1 MIIYSG
7 MLVNKWV
14 RTVKSVNFCMESG
27 AEWQQQISYDFT
39 GVCRINTPR
48 SQHMMDFSAQ
58 FFFLTLLCKSDY
70 QCVDESRLQDY
81 REQSNKKLSGSV
93 SVTLWY
99 VPLNDRTP
107 LARLCRVRLDFDT
120 TREREDAQ
128 RVEDVK
134 IKQHRNVPVLNKPLW
149 TFEISGGLS
158 DSHAPHCAELALETW
173 CFKFSQCH
181 SDPVKSS
188 IRPRAHCKQEVPTA
202 DSAEFYCSFVVVVF
216 FRCLVLLTR
225 RRWWVN
231 WQFWMNCSFKES
243 AV

>member
-27 AEWQQQISYDFT
+27 AEWQQQISYHFT

-173 CFKFSQCH
+173 CFKFSVSQR
-181 SDPVKSS
+181 SS
-188 IRPRAHCKQEVPTA
+188 EVVCTSTSTLQTG
-202 DSAEFYCSFVVVVF
+202 SANSWFSRVLLFFVVVVF

>member
-81 REQSNKKLSGSV
+81 REQSNKQLSGSV

-107 LARLCRVRLDFDT
+107 LARPCRVRLDFDT
-120 TREREDAQ
+120 TREREKTL
-128 RVEDVK
+128 RELKMLKLNNTEPFLCWTNLCGHLKLVEDFMT
-134 IKQHRNVPVLNKPLW
+134 HM
-149 TFEISGGLS
+149 
-158 DSHAPHCAELALETW
+158 
-173 CFKFSQCH
+173 
-181 SDPVKSS
+181 
-188 IRPRAHCKQEVPTA
+188 
-202 DSAEFYCSFVVVVF
+202 
-216 FRCLVLLTR
+216 LLT
-225 RRWWVN
+225 VQN
-231 WQFWMNCSFKES
+231 LP
-243 AV
+243 

>member
-1 MIIYSG
+1 MQSG
-7 MLVNKWV
+7 SSRLVTTSQEFAGSIRWD
-14 RTVKSVNFCMESG
+14 RST
-27 AEWQQQISYDFT
+27 WWISAL
-39 GVCRINTPR
+39 
-48 SQHMMDFSAQ
+48 S

-188 IRPRAHCKQEVPTA
+188 VRPRAHCKQEVPTA

-225 RRWWVN
+225 RRRWVN